1 MKIQY
6 LSDLHFE
13 FRQNRNWLKENPILP
28 EGDILLVA
36 GDTYH
41 LGNQFTNPYLF
52 DELSE
57 KFQQV
62 FLVAG
67 NHEYYTGYNVAP
79 SRGSF
84 QIEIRPNVTLFQNQD
99 FEYEGVKFIL
109 TTLWSKVENYPAIV
123 YKGMFDFRTIK
134 FDGAP
139 FSIANYNELYDSN
152 FDFLKNAL
160 QQNTSEKC
168 IVMTHH
174 LPSDL
179 CNADEFQGSQLNE
192 GFCTNLTEWIEG
204 QKIDV
209 WIYGH
214 SHRNVNDVEIGG
226 TKLLTNQ
233 LGYVG
238 FGEHG
243 SFRRDAIFEI

>member
-1 MKIQY
+1 MTIQY

-13 FRQNRNWLKENPILP
+13 FPQNRKWLKENPILP
-28 EGDILLVA
+28 EGDILLIA

-41 LGNQFTNPYLF
+41 LGNQFTNPWIF
-52 DELSE
+52 DELAE

-67 NHEYYTGYNVAP
+67 NHEYYNGYNVAP
-79 SRGSF
+79 SRDAF

-99 FEYEGVKFIL
+99 FEYDGIKFIL
-109 TTLWSKVENYPAIV
+109 TTLWSRVEKHPQFV
-123 YKGMFDFRTIK
+123 YTGMYDFRKIK
-134 FDGAP
+134 FNDLP
-139 FSIANYNELYDSN
+139 FSIAHYNELYDRN
-152 FDFLKNAL
+152 FDFLKNAT
-160 QQNTSEKC
+160 QQNTSKKC
-168 IVMTHH
+168 VVMTHH

-179 CNADEFQGSQLNE
+179 CNSDEFQGSRLNE

-204 QKIDV
+204 QKIDF

-226 TKLLTNQ
+226 TQLLTNQ

-238 FGEHG
+238 YGEHG
-243 SFRRDAIFEI
+243 TFRRDAMFEI